1 MRNLLRCLLAIV
13 ASAVASAGAF
23 ADFPALSAFTA
34 VEYYHAGFDHYFITA
49 LADEIQKLDAGQITG
64 WSRTGRGFR
73 VFPIPPP
80 PVPAFSPVCRF
91 YIPPQHGDS
100 HFFSA
105 SPAECASILGKI
117 GSDPNYSDYVEESPS
132 VFYVQL
138 PDGTT
143 GACPAGASPI
153 YRLWNR
159 RADSNHRYTTDPGIK
174 AAMLAKG
181 YVAEGFGPDAV
192 AMCTT
197 QPLLVDAL
205 VATSGLSP
213 FAAGCDGVPA
223 LGTLYVN
230 SEVEPMIAVNP
241 ANPDNLVA
249 VWQQDRWS
257 NGGARGPATAYSFDG
272 GGTWARSF
280 APMSRCTG
288 GAGATAFER
297 ASDPWVTF
305 SPDGTAYQISL
316 SFNDVANGQNAILV
330 SRSADGGRTWSGAV
344 SLRSDAAQSLNDKES
359 ITADPADAHYV
370 YATWERVTGSNAP
383 TWFARTTDGGVSW
396 EAARSIYDPGPNRQT
411 LNNQV
416 VVLPDG
422 TLILF
427 FSDLPTAGSQ
437 DARLRILRSADRGA
451 TWSAPI
457 DVAGLMTVGTTDAA
471 TGVPVRDGSGLGAIA
486 AGPHGELAVAW
497 QDSRFSQNAYDG
509 VAFTRSLDGGLT
521 WSAPIRING
530 APVAPALLPSI
541 AIRADG
547 TIGVA
552 YYDLRNDTPDAATF
566 LADYWLATSPD
577 GMTWSER
584 HIDGPFDLAQ
594 APQAEGYF
602 LGDYMGLASVGT
614 TFMPL
619 FGRTTSDPDNR
630 TNILLSLARPAA
642 ETPAA
647 QRAVVTGI
655 DPGRLPTAA
664 AAARI
669 GQALRAALRARQR
682 SPLPTRE

>member
-1 MRNLLRCLLAIV
+1 MRILLRCFLAIV
-13 ASAVASAGAF
+13 APVVASAPAL
-23 ADFPALSAFTA
+23 ADFPPLSPFTA
-34 VEYYHAGFDHYFITA
+34 IEYYHAGFDHYFITA

-80 PVPAFSPVCRF
+80 QVPAFSPVCRF

-105 SPAECASILGKI
+105 SPAECASILAKI
-117 GSDPNYSDYVEESPS
+117 GTDPNYSDYVEESANI
-132 VFYVQL
+132 FYVQL
-138 PDGTT
+138 PDAAT

-153 YRLWNR
+153 YRMWNQ
-159 RADSNHRYTTDPGIK
+159 RADSNHRYTTDPAIK

-181 YVAEGFGPDAV
+181 YVAEGLGPDAV

-205 VATSGLSP
+205 VTTSGLSP
-213 FAAGCDGVPA
+213 FTTGCDGVPA
-223 LGTLYVN
+223 SGTLYVN
-230 SEVEPMIAVNP
+230 SEVEPMIAANP
-241 ANPDNLVA
+241 ANPNNLIA

-280 APMSRCTG
+280 APMSRCAG

-297 ASDPWVTF
+297 ASDPWVSF
-305 SPDGTAYQISL
+305 APDGKAYQISL

-344 SLRSDAAQSLNDKES
+344 SLRSDGGQNLNDKES

-370 YATWERVTGSNAP
+370 YATWERVTGNNAP
-383 TWFARTTDGGVSW
+383 TWFARTTDGGASW

-427 FSDLPTAGSQ
+427 FSDLPTTGSQ
-437 DARLRILRSADRGA
+437 DPRLRILRSTDKGA

-457 DVAGLMTVGTTDAA
+457 NVADLMSVGTADTE
-471 TGVPVRDGSGLGAIA
+471 TGIPVRDGSGLGAIA

-497 QDSRFSQNAYDG
+497 QDSRFSQNAHDG
-509 VAFTRSLDGGLT
+509 IAFTRSVDGGLT

-530 APVAPALLPSI
+530 APAAPALLPSI
-541 AIRADG
+541 AIRGDG

-552 YYDLRNDTPDAATF
+552 YYDLRNNTPDPATF
-566 LADYWLATSPD
+566 LADYWLATSAD
-577 GMTWSER
+577 GTTWSER
-584 HIDGPFDLAQ
+584 HIDGPFDLTQ

-602 LGDYMGLASVGT
+602 LGDYMGLASVGS
-614 TFMPL
+614 TFLPL

-630 TNILLSLARPAA
+630 TNILVSIARPSP
-642 ETPAA
+642 ETAAA
-647 QRAVVTGI
+647 QRVVVTGS
-655 DPGRLPTAA
+655 DRGTRPTAA
-664 AAARI
+664 AAERI
-669 GQALRAALRARQR
+669 GLALRGTLRARQR
-682 SPLPTRE
+682 NPPATRE